1 MEAALRSKR
10 PRRARTTTHAVARPT
25 PEAGADDVRE
35 PAQAGSPCCRF
46 NVCIGTAGNMTTVQR
61 RVRQQVCAF
70 RGKRQPLPAVQA
82 QALLSHGRQAGAVCD
97 PRWALCSRKN
107 VETRTMVL
115 VEEWFGNSHNN
126 QRRAAN
132 SQTV

>member
-1 MEAALRSKR
+1 M
-10 PRRARTTTHAVARPT
+10 
-25 PEAGADDVRE
+25 
-35 PAQAGSPCCRF
+35 
-46 NVCIGTAGNMTTVQR
+46 
-61 RVRQQVCAF
+61 
-70 RGKRQPLPAVQA
+70 PAVLA